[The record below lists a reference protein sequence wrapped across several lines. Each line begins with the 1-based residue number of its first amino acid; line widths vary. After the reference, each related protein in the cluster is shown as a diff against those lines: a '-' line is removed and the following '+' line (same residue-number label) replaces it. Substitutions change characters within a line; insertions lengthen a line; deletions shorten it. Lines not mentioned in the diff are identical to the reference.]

1 MMMVYEN
8 YYHDQHNNSNDNIW
22 AFLFANYILKP
33 ILLKGLLGTSNES
46 DYDVVDERM
55 INKKTRRVYVCVC
68 ARMNNV
74 DYTVCDGLKRG

>member
-55 INKKTRRVYVCVC
+55 INKKKLVVCMFVC
-68 ARMNNV
+68 AHV
-74 DYTVCDGLKRG
+74 